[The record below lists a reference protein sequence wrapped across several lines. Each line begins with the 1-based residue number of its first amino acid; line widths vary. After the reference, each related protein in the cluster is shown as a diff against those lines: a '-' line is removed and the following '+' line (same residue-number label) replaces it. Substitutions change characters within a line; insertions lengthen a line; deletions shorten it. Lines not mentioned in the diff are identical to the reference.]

1 MADRSAPFLI
11 AAGGLGVWTLVS
23 GACRAATPKIPPA
36 LKRSDVVFR
45 GQSWVGPKLYRTYGT
60 SRIAWA
66 GRPFTDDPKQI
77 ERFRRWIEP
86 AHKLGI
92 RWSASICF
100 VTQLYPFIDAD
111 ERFLET
117 VCVDLSGKRIT
128 APWLWDHRH
137 KGHPYYWCCSNS
149 PRYRQFLRDNKTRLA
164 ACFGADGLHIDG
176 AQGSAGAIRLGGCF
190 CQHCMAGFREFLK
203 QNASPDR
210 LKQFGIEDLDHF
222 DYGTFL
228 RERGVTVGDF
238 NKSWRDIPLADEF
251 QVCQHKAAA
260 ALVRELGDHAER
272 LLGRPLIRSVNIP
285 VTEPL
290 SFLFAPHVSYF
301 CAEVGQYAR
310 YDRPMANT
318 VFVYKVA
325 DALGKG
331 LACMAHGGEWAY
343 IAEHKL
349 PGLVR
354 TWIAQAYAFGQC
366 FMCPVS
372 QWATNKKK
380 GSHIYSSKPEEYAHL
395 YQFVR
400 QHAVLFDDYDEAANV
415 AVVYSTRAYRLGYR
429 DALRASIWLT
439 ARNVGHHVVI
449 AGDEAGTKVT
459 VPRLALWAIVTLE

>member
-1 MADRSAPFLI
+1 M
-11 AAGGLGVWTLVS
+11 
-23 GACRAATPKIPPA
+23 
-36 LKRSDVVFR
+36 
-45 GQSWVGPKLYRTYGT
+45 
-60 SRIAWA
+60 
-66 GRPFTDDPKQI
+66 
-77 ERFRRWIEP
+77 
-86 AHKLGI
+86 
-92 RWSASICF
+92 
-100 VTQLYPFIDAD
+100 
-111 ERFLET
+111 
-117 VCVDLSGKRIT
+117 
-128 APWLWDHRH
+128 
-137 KGHPYYWCCSNS
+137 
-149 PRYRQFLRDNKTRLA
+149 
-164 ACFGADGLHIDG
+164 
-176 AQGSAGAIRLGGCF
+176 
-190 CQHCMAGFREFLK
+190 
-203 QNASPDR
+203 
-210 LKQFGIEDLDHF
+210 
-222 DYGTFL
+222 
-228 RERGVTVGDF
+228 TVGDF

-449 AGDEAGTKVT
+449 AGDEALPQRITDEQLSRYRRVVIAHQPFRLDDGQQAVLDRAAARGALVTYDAKTYKMSQPISPSVIVDGARVLAVPRLNGERRDAQAVVHLLNKTYNVKQDRVTRQEDFTISVDAHCFPGRAFSKAMCYAPKTKPITLRLRNEEAGTKVT